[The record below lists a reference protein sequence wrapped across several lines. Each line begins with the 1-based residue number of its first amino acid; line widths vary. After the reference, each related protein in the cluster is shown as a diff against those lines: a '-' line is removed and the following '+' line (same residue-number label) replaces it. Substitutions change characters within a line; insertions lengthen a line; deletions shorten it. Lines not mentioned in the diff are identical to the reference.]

1 MADFVSGFWNWYIF
15 ILVVLSIVF
24 LVGLVYWMSEG
35 KRKPGEQAKTMGHVW
50 DEDLA
55 ELNNPLPGW
64 WLKLYYGTVVFAIG
78 YLVLYPGVFK
88 GVLGWTEVGEYQAEV
103 KAASEKFDPIFNKYA
118 SLDLVALGSQ
128 PEALKMGERLY
139 MTYCTACHGSD
150 AGGNPGFPNL
160 RDHDWLWGGDP
171 AQIEATIMNGRSAM
185 MPAWQAALGNE
196 GVYNTAQYVM
206 SLSGRK
212 VNEDAAAAGKEK
224 FQQLCVGCHGPEGK
238 GNPMM
243 GAPNLTDK
251 VWLYGSSEST
261 IMKTIANGRQGR
273 MPAHGEFL
281 GQAKV
286 HLLAGYIHSLS
297 QQKTQ

>member
-15 ILVVLSIVF
+15 ILVVLSIVG
-24 LVGLVYWMSEG
+24 LWGLVYWMSE
-35 KRKPGEQAKTMGHVW
+35 KHKPKKVQTMGHVW

-64 WLKLYYGTVVFAIG
+64 WLKLFYGTIVFAVG

-88 GVLGWTEVGEYQAEV
+88 GVLGWTQVGQYQTEV
-103 KAASEKFDPIFNKYA
+103 KDANAKFDPIFEKYVG
-118 SLDLVALGSQ
+118 LDLVALGSQ

-150 AGGNPGFPNL
+150 ARGSTGFPNL
-160 RDHDWLWGGDP
+160 RDHDWLWGGEP
-171 AQIEATIMNGRSAM
+171 AQIEATITNGRSAM

-196 GVYNTAQYVM
+196 GVYNTSQYVL

-243 GAPNLTDK
+243 GAPNLTDNL
-251 VWLYGSSEST
+251 WLYGGSEST
-261 IMKTIANGRQGR
+261 VMKTIAAGRQGR

-281 GQAKV
+281 GPAKV
-286 HLLAGYIHSLS
+286 HLLAAYVHSLS